1 MHIQDAYL
9 FIIVFII
16 VIADLSCG
24 CFYNNIDQMPC
35 IYSKNKPPL
44 CLYVFL
50 ISIALMTGSLIHYT
64 LLLANWRWNSIQWT
78 YSVHQ
83 LQLSIVRLGLRS
95 IMWVWWQWEKRREQD
110 TWWPYLVYS
119 SFCGEEIKRLSD
131 SVFFYY

>member
-1 MHIQDAYL
+1 MWLLIYHV
-9 FIIVFII
+9 IVFII
-16 VIADLSCG
+16 TLTRCH
-24 CFYNNIDQMPC
+24 
-35 IYSKNKPPL
+35 IYIKNKPPL

-50 ISIALMTGSLIHYT
+50 INIALMTDSLIHYT

-95 IMWVWWQWEKRREQD
+95 IMWVWWQWEKRREQG

-119 SFCGEEIKRLSD
+119 SFCGGGNQEIIWQC
-131 SVFFYY
+131 VFLLLKIQNLFKVS